1 MQHDAVRKEQR
12 LNYSKSTQVQN
23 WSSSA
28 SLLGRTKMVK
38 WALGFQA
45 WAPWKSGAQTKVGDR
60 FSFLP
65 RTRGEVARGIG
76 AKGSFPVSPF
86 PPYFS
91 LVCFRFNR
99 EGKNLASQEGSGGG
113 GGGGKESSVASGD
126 RYASSRFLFIHY
138 SFSIPGFLLLFFPI
152 SWGCG
157 DALCFFLVDF
167 GFCRFVI
174 SCMLVVI
181 GNS

>member
-1 MQHDAVRKEQR
+1 ICTQSAAFSLLVQPNRSLTTQILVQHDAVRKEQR

-99 EGKNLASQEGSGGG
+99 ERKNP
-113 GGGGKESSVASGD
+113 
-126 RYASSRFLFIHY
+126 RF
-138 SFSIPGFLLLFFPI
+138 PRG
-152 SWGCG
+152 
-157 DALCFFLVDF
+157 
-167 GFCRFVI
+167 
-174 SCMLVVI
+174 
-181 GNS
+181 